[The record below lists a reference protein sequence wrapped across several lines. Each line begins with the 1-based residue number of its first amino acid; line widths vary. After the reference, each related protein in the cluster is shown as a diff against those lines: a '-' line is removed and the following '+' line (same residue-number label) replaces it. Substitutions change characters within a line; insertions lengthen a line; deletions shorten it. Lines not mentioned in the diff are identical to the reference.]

1 MKYAEKKT
9 FAILSSFLKELC
21 YMPDRML
28 YNQMS
33 DNFAVLIAGNLKLP
47 LLTVKF
53 FLGKSAR
60 ESSQIIC
67 QIAMNNVINIK

>member
-1 MKYAEKKT
+1 
-9 FAILSSFLKELC
+9 
-21 YMPDRML
+21 MPDRML

>member
-1 MKYAEKKT
+1 
-9 FAILSSFLKELC
+9 
-21 YMPDRML
+21 MPDRML

-67 QIAMNNVINIK
+67 QIAMNNVINIKWDKFLRKATPFSLKDKTRN